1 MKNIPPTSQVIV
13 PATRS
18 ARQDRIIT
26 ILESSQ
32 IMSQSQLRD
41 ALKLEGIDV
50 TQATL
55 SRDLVELGAIKVKN
69 EDGKQI
75 YRVPPSPAQG
85 AGSSAGAILER
96 WASEVLIRVGQVSN
110 QLVLRTP
117 PGAAQMLAASIDRAN
132 FSGVLGSIAGD
143 DTVLVITDSENNA
156 TRLRDVLAA
165 MAEQ

>member
-1 MKNIPPTSQVIV
+1 MNIPPMSQVIV

-18 ARQDRIIT
+18 ARQARIT
-26 ILESSQ
+26 AILDHSQ

-41 ALKLEGIDV
+41 VLKAEGIDV

-55 SRDLVELGAIKVKN
+55 SRDLVELGAVKVKN

-75 YRVPPSPAQG
+75 YTVPPSPAQG
-85 AGSSAGAILER
+85 SGSSARAILER
-96 WASEVLIRVGQVSN
+96 WASEVLIRIGQVNN

-117 PGAAQMLAASIDRAN
+117 PGAAQMLASSVDKAN

-143 DTVLVITDSENNA
+143 DTVLVITDSEENA
-156 TRLRDVLAA
+156 TRLRDMLAA
-165 MAEQ
+165 MADQ